1 MNFCFTNLIKTRRIS
16 LSIPIKNTTNPIEI
30 KLENKTMKKPKT
42 MFTFKIFARN
52 IGNTPDKTAT
62 IRHQKIIW

>member
-30 KLENKTMKKPKT
+30 ENKTMKKPKT